1 MIRNLINK
9 VGDVRQGEWRALA
22 WSALLFFLILAG
34 YYLVRPVRD
43 AIAAEFPRD
52 VLGDLFWITLGATL
66 IANPILALLAVYI
79 PRRILVPIAYSAFV
93 ALLTIV
99 FFAMRAPDEPT
110 RLLAGRTLY
119 IGVSVLNL
127 FLMTLF
133 WALMADGYSLSRSK
147 RLFGIVAAAGT
158 LGAVCGAFASSRI
171 VSIKL
176 AGHEEQSGPALSIL
190 AGAVLIALTIPVS
203 FLARRAM
210 SDMPPAP
217 DEALGNHDTDAR
229 KPVGGHFLAGFV
241 AIARSPLLAGI
252 ACYLF
257 FIPFAQTLVYFQQVD
272 VIKAADLTREE
283 ATKYLA
289 SVDVWVNTA
298 ALVIQ
303 LFLTSRIIKWIT
315 VGGALVTLPV
325 ASCAGVAALAYA
337 PSLTTLAVVR
347 VAQRAVNYALARP
360 ARETLFTVV
369 SPEDRFKAK
378 PVIDTFIYRAAD
390 GVGERADKSL
400 ADYLLYLVPPMLI
413 IWSAIAVTLGALQRR
428 RVREAA
434 PHQLCPNCRYDMRG
448 ITSDICPECGKSTET
463 SSIP

>member
-99 FFAMRAPDEPT
+99 FVAMRAPDEPT

-158 LGAVCGAFASSRI
+158 LGAVAGAFLSQQIASNETLGS
-171 VSIKL
+171 
-176 AGHEEQSGPALSIL
+176 EFSIL

-203 FLARRAM
+203 FIARRAM

-229 KPVGGHFLAGFV
+229 KPVGGHFLAGFA

-252 ACYLF
+252 ALYLF

-272 VIKAADLTREE
+272 VIKAAELTRED

-413 IWSAIAVTLGALQRR
+413 IWSAIAVTLGALERR

-448 ITSDICPECGKSTET
+448 ITSDICPECGKSTA
-463 SSIP
+463 IPGVP